1 MSIGEY
7 IFIGLF
13 IFIVGVY
20 IGATAMEYVEKRRH
34 EEESKSLLSRYKH
47 KDEEAQ
53 MWKNTYEKIEEMRM
67 QMWSDACKYHETEEI
82 KMLKLQIYE
91 LIRDKKER

>member
-13 IFIVGVY
+13 IFIAGLF
-20 IGATAMEYVEKRRH
+20 IGATAMEYVEKRRY

-47 KDEEAQ
+47 KEEEIQ
-53 MWKNTYEKIEEMRM
+53 MWKEECEKKALDFATFKYAYEKNEIE
-67 QMWSDACKYHETEEI
+67 KI